1 MTSRILRKA
10 AFAFTVVLGGA
21 ALADAQ
27 PATAPPATGA
37 AQPGSTDPNA
47 APHAY
52 RAKEILGA
60 KINIQNNTSV
70 GTVDDI
76 VFSDA
81 GDVEYLV
88 VARSDGKLV
97 SVPWSAATF
106 NVAQKTAVVNIT
118 PEQYKV
124 IPTYTATTYPQFF
137 TPTYRTETYKYYGLT
152 PGQFRRVER
161 RINRP

>member
-37 AQPGSTDPNA
+37 QPGTVDPNA
-47 APHAY
+47 APRAY

-70 GTVDDI
+70 GTVEDI
-76 VFSDA
+76 VFTDA

-88 VARSDGKLV
+88 VANPGGKLV

-137 TPTYRTETYKYYGLT
+137 TPTYRTETYKYYGVT
-152 PGQFRRVER
+152 PGQLRRLDRKLDR
-161 RINRP
+161 RP